1 MKLRIVLTALTIT
14 TAIGSLTGCSSQQAY
29 DAIKQN
35 QCREQT
41 GNMYCEEVESY
52 EDYNRKREELIK

>member
-1 MKLRIVLTALTIT
+1 MSLRFLVATLALTIS
-14 TAIGSLTGCSSQQAY
+14 IGVLSGCSSQQAY

-41 GNMYCEEVESY
+41 GNMYCDDVESY
-52 EDYNRKREELIK
+52 EDYTRKREELIK

>member
-1 MKLRIVLTALTIT
+1 MTLRILLTALTLT
-14 TAIGSLTGCSSQQAY
+14 VAIGMLNGCNSQQAY

-41 GNMYCEEVESY
+41 GNMYCDEVESY
-52 EDYNRKREELIK
+52 DEYKRKREELIK

>member
-1 MKLRIVLTALTIT
+1 MTLRILLTTMTLIT
-14 TAIGSLTGCSSQQAY
+14 AASILSGCSSQQAY

-41 GNMYCEEVESY
+41 GNMYCDEVESY
-52 EDYNRKREELIK
+52 EDYNRKREEIIK

>member
-1 MKLRIVLTALTIT
+1 MKLRIVLTALTL
-14 TAIGSLTGCSSQQAY
+14 TAAAGILTGCSSQQAY

-41 GNMYCEEVESY
+41 GNMYCDEVESY

>member
-1 MKLRIVLTALTIT
+1 MKLRILLT
-14 TAIGSLTGCSSQQAY
+14 TATLITAAGILTGCSSQQAY

-41 GNMYCEEVESY
+41 GNMYCDDVESY